1 MEQSETGW
9 IFLLW
14 RINGL
19 FILLIRFHDAASSAA
34 AHTADGPGLH
44 LGEFVEDLIG
54 MHAAHEKWLLNS
66 YVLLI
71 GYVVGEFLSVIY
83 LVFVFCLLIL
93 SHSYCRDD

>member
-1 MEQSETGW
+1 M
-9 IFLLW
+9 LW

-19 FILLIRFHDAASSAA
+19 FILLIRLHDAASGAA
-34 AHTADGPGLH
+34 SHSSDGPGLH
-44 LGEFVEDLIG
+44 LTEFVEDLIG
-54 MHAAHEKWLLNS
+54 VHPSHEKWLLNS